1 MTRCKDLF
9 MWGHFLYSWVLFNPN
24 VQMKINE
31 DSSYKFRVSVSFM
44 GLTYSAVGT
53 GWDPPKFQSLFF
65 FLK

>member
-1 MTRCKDLF
+1 
-9 MWGHFLYSWVLFNPN
+9 
-24 VQMKINE
+24 MKINE